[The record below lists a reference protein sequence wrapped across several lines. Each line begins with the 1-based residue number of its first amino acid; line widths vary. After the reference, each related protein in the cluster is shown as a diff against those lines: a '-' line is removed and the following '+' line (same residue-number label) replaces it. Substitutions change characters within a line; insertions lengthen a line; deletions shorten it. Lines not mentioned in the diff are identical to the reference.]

1 MSTPRGHDEYY
12 ALSPVEAQARLAAIV
27 ESSDDAIVSKNLDGI
42 IQSWNGGAQRI
53 FGWSAEEVIGKPI
66 TIIIP
71 PDRMDEEPQ
80 ILRRLRSGERVD
92 HFQTVRMTKDGR
104 QVDVSVTISPIR
116 DEAGRIVAA
125 SKVARDVTEVKR
137 IEGEKAKLLERE
149 KAARLAAEHA
159 SRMKDDFLATLSH
172 ELRTP
177 LNAILGYAQL
187 LRAGA
192 IEPDELRETVAI
204 IERNARSQ
212 AQIIEDLLDL
222 SRIVSGKIRLDVQ
235 RVDPATVV
243 TAAIDSLR
251 PSAEMKGV
259 RVTAVLD
266 PLVGPIKG
274 DPARLQQVIWNL
286 INNAI
291 KFTPKGGT
299 IQVALERVNSH
310 MEIVVSDSG
319 EGIKPDFLPL
329 VFDRFR
335 QADASTTRRHG
346 GLGIGL
352 SIVKQ
357 LVELHGGTVRAKS
370 GGSGQG
376 STFIVALPLSVAIVD
391 ESEAVRAHPKA
402 AVPTSDTCD
411 DIDLGGVGVLVVDDE
426 ADSRHLVARILQS
439 CGANVRAVASYG
451 EAMKALGEA
460 LPQVIVS
467 DLGMP
472 EHDGYD
478 LIRDIRALSA
488 AAGGLVPAVALSAFA
503 RWEDRR
509 RAVMAGF
516 QTHIAKPL
524 EPGELLAV
532 VASLAGRVGRGKT

>member
-439 CGANVRAVASYG
+439 CGAHVRAVASYG
-451 EAMKALGEA
+451 EAMKALEEA

-532 VASLAGRVGRGKT
+532 VASLAGRVGRGKK